1 MVSIKIFSK
10 FIKPLFELVA
20 GDRVGDRDGEE
31 NNCSKNHQQV
41 VHYISSAE
49 FGLSAM
55 LKVAGLQ
62 FALKELQAYLD
73 EMGVGLFDHPITR

>member
-1 MVSIKIFSK
+1 
-10 FIKPLFELVA
+10 
-20 GDRVGDRDGEE
+20 
-31 NNCSKNHQQV
+31 
-41 VHYISSAE
+41 
-49 FGLSAM
+49 M